1 MSDASGQTDLVERE
15 HAELSSLAA
24 ALTEALERVAASA
37 ERLGVG
43 GREGEAADLYEVE
56 RALSQ
61 ASRRLDAV
69 VRSLANKGQ
78 S

>member
-1 MSDASGQTDLVERE
+1 VERE

-24 ALTEALERVAASA
+24 ALSEALERVAASA

-43 GREGEAADLYEVE
+43 GRPSEAADLYEVE
-56 RALSQ
+56 RSLGQ

-69 VRSLANKGQ
+69 VRSLANGNRA
-78 S
+78 